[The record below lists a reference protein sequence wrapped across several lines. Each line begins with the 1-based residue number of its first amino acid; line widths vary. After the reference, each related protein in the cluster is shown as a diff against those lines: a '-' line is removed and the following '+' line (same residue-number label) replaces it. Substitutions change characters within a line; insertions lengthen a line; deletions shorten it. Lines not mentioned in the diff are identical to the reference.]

1 MTYELTDE
9 RPPDEDG
16 VPEPVHDYLAE
27 QCVLGA
33 MMLDRDAVDDVMSV
47 MLPSDFYF
55 PKHEVIGRT
64 IAALAKRGD
73 PTDWVAVTDELRKSG
88 ELEGAGGVGYVVGLP
103 DVVPTAS
110 NAQFYADI
118 VKKFAVRR
126 RLVEAGIR
134 IQAKGNSTE
143 GEIEDL
149 VESARAELDQVI
161 VSRKARVSMAG
172 DRILPLIESLEGK
185 PSYLPTPWESLNKL
199 IGGTSPGELV
209 VVAARPGSGKSL
221 ALLQWAAAN
230 AHQGM
235 VPFSSFEMNED
246 ALVLRLISQYAEV
259 HMTDLKNHSLS
270 DQAFRRI
277 ADARVR
283 LQGAPIFIDEARGAG
298 LSQVRAHARMVQ
310 RRGRL
315 AGVFV
320 DYLQLVQAEGKD
332 RNQQVGA
339 VSGGLK
345 SLAMELQVPVI
356 AAAQLRRASD
366 KRRALPTLE
375 DLRESG
381 SIEQDADVVL
391 LFDRDKEKRP
401 NWLTV
406 VVAKNRNGD
415 QGRFDLRWEA
425 HFARLRDKEWSP
437 LGGLEMEE

>member
-209 VVAARPGSGKSL
+209 VVAARPGSVQYCLFYELNK
-221 ALLQWAAAN
+221 LQYCTLCN
-230 AHQGM
+230 QVKPKPHQ
-235 VPFSSFEMNED
+235 E
-246 ALVLRLISQYAEV
+246 
-259 HMTDLKNHSLS
+259 
-270 DQAFRRI
+270 
-277 ADARVR
+277 
-283 LQGAPIFIDEARGAG
+283 
-298 LSQVRAHARMVQ
+298 
-310 RRGRL
+310 
-315 AGVFV
+315 
-320 DYLQLVQAEGKD
+320 
-332 RNQQVGA
+332 
-339 VSGGLK
+339 
-345 SLAMELQVPVI
+345 
-356 AAAQLRRASD
+356 
-366 KRRALPTLE
+366 
-375 DLRESG
+375 
-381 SIEQDADVVL
+381 
-391 LFDRDKEKRP
+391 
-401 NWLTV
+401 
-406 VVAKNRNGD
+406 
-415 QGRFDLRWEA
+415 
-425 HFARLRDKEWSP
+425 
-437 LGGLEMEE
+437 